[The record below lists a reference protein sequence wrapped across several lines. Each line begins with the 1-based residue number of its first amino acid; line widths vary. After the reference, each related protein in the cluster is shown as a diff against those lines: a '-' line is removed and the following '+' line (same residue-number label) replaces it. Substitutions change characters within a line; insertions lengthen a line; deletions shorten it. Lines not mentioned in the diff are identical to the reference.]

1 MKPRIGIAG
10 SQRTMVEG
18 ETHWLSYTPRNFVT
32 GLTRAGGL
40 PFVLPVGEPEDAP
53 SYMANVDKLLL
64 AGGQDVDPRLYH
76 ALPEAQLKALDVP
89 RDHFELALIAA
100 ALEQGKPIF
109 AVCRGMQLLNVA
121 LGGSL
126 VQDLSLREENTLK
139 HDQFPTPFAQPTH
152 PVMIKE
158 DSLLSTLLP
167 ASYQVNSF
175 HHQTIHRLGS
185 GLTVTAT
192 APDGVIEGIE
202 DQTRRLLG
210 VQWHPE
216 LSCETIAT
224 EQGLFD
230 YFVHSL

>member
-10 SQRTMVEG
+10 SQRTMVEE

-32 GLTRAGGL
+32 GITKAGGL
-40 PFVLPVGEPEDAP
+40 PFVLPVGAPEDAAA
-53 SYMANVDKLLL
+53 YLTNVDKLLL
-64 AGGQDVDPRLYH
+64 AGGQDVDPRLYQ
-76 ALPEAQLKALDVP
+76 ALPEPQLKALDVP

-109 AVCRGMQLLNVA
+109 AVCRGMQLVNVA

-126 VQDLSLREENTLK
+126 VQDLTLRKEATIK
-139 HDQFPTPFAQPTH
+139 HDQFPTPFSQPTH
-152 PVMIKE
+152 PVTIKTG
-158 DSLLSTLLP
+158 SLLQDLLP
-167 ASYQVNSF
+167 ATYQVNSF
-175 HHQTIHRLGS
+175 HHQVIDRLGS
-185 GLTVTAT
+185 GLQVAAL

-216 LSCETIAT
+216 LTCATIDT

-230 YFVHSL
+230 YFVQSL

>member
-32 GLTRAGGL
+32 GITRAGGL
-40 PFVLPVGEPEDAP
+40 PFILPVGSPEDA
-53 SYMANVDKLLL
+53 STYVASVDKLLL
-64 AGGQDVDPRLYH
+64 AGGQDVDPRLYQ
-76 ALPEAQLKALDVP
+76 ALPHPTLKALDVP

-109 AVCRGMQLLNVA
+109 AVCRGMQLVNVA

-126 VQDLSLREENTLK
+126 VQDLTLRKEATIK
-139 HDQFPTPFAQPTH
+139 HDQFPTPFSQPTH
-152 PVMIKE
+152 PVTIE
-158 DSLLSTLLP
+158 AGSLLQDLLP
-167 ASYQVNSF
+167 ETYQVNSF
-175 HHQTIHRLGS
+175 HHQIIDRLAAD
-185 GLTVTAT
+185 LRVTAT

-202 DQTRRLLG
+202 DQKRRLLG

-216 LSCETIAT
+216 LTCETIAT
-224 EQGLFD
+224 EQKLFD
-230 YFVHSL
+230 YFVQSL